1 MSKALFYTEN
11 FVPGGG
17 SKYFID
23 IINASIP
30 QYDEITIVSNKGG
43 LFPQDKGRLLKPVKC
58 IEWNTITR
66 DQFKFKMLPKIINA
80 YRYFIVP
87 IIYQIN
93 KQKFKGLIE
102 LEKPD
107 VIISCNG
114 GYPGAESTLAL
125 IEIAANFNIQNI
137 LTIVSMPG
145 ARRRFLFFGAYD
157 RFLDNMLNKYLNK
170 LVMNSQLQLE
180 AIKNNRNVN
189 IPATF
194 CVYNGIEDLPVS
206 RNISSNKFVIGYT
219 GRIDKSKGVDLLLA
233 AAIPLMKQMPE
244 LHLLI
249 VGDGPALNELIEKVS
264 SEEVKERITFA
275 GYVADISSYY
285 SGMDLYVFPSHWE
298 GVPYAILEAM
308 RAGLPVISTNVG
320 GIPEVVRDGKEGILI
335 PPNNVELLR
344 NEIQRMI
351 SDPEKRSLYA
361 SNARNRYKKVFSID
375 KMHED
380 FLKVL
385 KA

>member
-87 IIYQIN
+87 IIYQLN
-93 KQKFKGLIE
+93 KQKFKRLIE

-170 LVMNSQLQLE
+170 IVMNSQLQLE
-180 AIKNNRNVN
+180 AIK
-189 IPATF
+189 
-194 CVYNGIEDLPVS
+194 S

>member
-1 MSKALFYTEN
+1 M
-11 FVPGGG
+11 
-17 SKYFID
+17 
-23 IINASIP
+23 
-30 QYDEITIVSNKGG
+30 
-43 LFPQDKGRLLKPVKC
+43 
-58 IEWNTITR
+58 
-66 DQFKFKMLPKIINA
+66 
-80 YRYFIVP
+80 
-87 IIYQIN
+87 
-93 KQKFKGLIE
+93 
-102 LEKPD
+102 
-107 VIISCNG
+107 IISCNG

-145 ARRRFLFFGAYD
+145 APRRFLFFGAYD

-298 GVPYAILEAM
+298 GCPLCSIRSNACRTSGYIDQCGWDPEA
-308 RAGLPVISTNVG
+308 
-320 GIPEVVRDGKEGILI
+320 VRDGKEGILI
-335 PPNNVELLR
+335 PPNNG
-344 NEIQRMI
+344 
-351 SDPEKRSLYA
+351 SY
-361 SNARNRYKKVFSID
+361 
-375 KMHED
+375 
-380 FLKVL
+380 
-385 KA
+385 